1 MTDRKIP
8 EVSSPH
14 DARQAQLERLI
25 HGVLRDQ
32 PMRRAPASL
41 ESRVLARIQQQQQAM
56 ASRSMGFS
64 RWPIA
69 ARIALLVALAIVAK
83 FTLDAVVWVFS
94 TPAPV
99 VTHTVESSVT
109 WAKSTA
115 SLFSSLLTLGQ
126 SLFNVIPGTWI
137 ALALAVAAGM
147 YITLF
152 VLGATAYRTLYLN
165 K

>member
-8 EVSSPH
+8 EVSPPYDH
-14 DARQAQLERLI
+14 AQLERVI
-25 HGVLRDQ
+25 HSVLRDQ
-32 PMRRAPASL
+32 PLRRAPASL
-41 ESRVLARIQQQQQAM
+41 EARVLARIQQQHAM
-56 ASRSMGFS
+56 AGRSMGFS
-64 RWPIA
+64 RWPLA
-69 ARIALLVALAIVAK
+69 ARIALLVALAVVAK

-94 TPAPV
+94 TPTP
-99 VTHTVESSVT
+99 VTHTVENSVT

-115 SLFSSLLTLGQ
+115 SLFSSLLTLAH
-126 SLFNVIPGTWI
+126 SLFNVIPSTWI
-137 ALALAVAAGM
+137 ALGLAVAAGM

>member
-1 MTDRKIP
+1 MTHRKIT
-8 EVSSPH
+8 EASSPH
-14 DARQAQLERLI
+14 DAHQAQLERLI
-25 HGVLRDQ
+25 HGVLREQ
-32 PMRRAPASL
+32 PTRRAPASL
-41 ESRVLARIQQQQQAM
+41 EARVLARIQQQHAV